1 MWAFYSSVSTLYE
14 HWNVCRLC
22 ACNPTLEAFRCC
34 LSMHWC
40 SSLWP
45 ISVLLCLSFCPK
57 MLPFAFVVNT
67 DDIDINKVVYIHG
80 LLPVH
85 FISLHIENNG
95 TEMVSHTWGAVLL
108 HEVTTKLF
116 PVELWV
122 LITVE
127 HFSPITC
134 PLTKTTLTPSSFT
147 FKTHGKV
154 CRTLSCWFQR
164 YLEKKS
170 NLQLCVN
177 IVFVFLLVF
186 WRWHSSSPV

>member
-1 MWAFYSSVSTLYE
+1 MNTETCADCVHAIPHLKLSDVIWACTDAARFDQSLFFC
-14 HWNVCRLC
+14 VC
-22 ACNPTLEAFRCC
+22 PFVQKCC
-34 LSMHWC
+34 LC
-40 SSLWP
+40 
-45 ISVLLCLSFCPK
+45 FCC
-57 MLPFAFVVNT
+57 VNT

-116 PVELWV
+116 PVRIMSFDHSGTFLTYN
-122 LITVE
+122 L
-127 HFSPITC
+127 

-154 CRTLSCWFQR
+154 CRTLSCWFQH

-170 NLQLCVN
+170 NNLQLCVN

-186 WRWHSSSPV
+186 WRLHSSSPV

>member
-1 MWAFYSSVSTLYE
+1 
-14 HWNVCRLC
+14 
-22 ACNPTLEAFRCC
+22 
-34 LSMHWC
+34 MHWC

-57 MLPFAFVVNT
+57 MLPLLLLCLYRWYR
-67 DDIDINKVVYIHG
+67 NKVVYIHG
-80 LLPVH
+80 LSPVH

-116 PVELWV
+116 PVRLMSTFFCFDHSGTF
-122 LITVE
+122 LTYNL
-127 HFSPITC
+127 
-134 PLTKTTLTPSSFT
+134 PLTKTTLAPSSST
-147 FKTHGKV
+147 FKTHGEVWK
-154 CRTLSCWFQR
+154 TLSCWFQH

-170 NLQLCVN
+170 NLQICVN

-186 WRWHSSSPV
+186 WRLHSSSPV